1 MEVRIVAPLT
11 VKPEFVEEV
20 TQTLLTIV
28 AASREEV
35 GCLQYDLHREI
46 GSSNSFIFY
55 ERWRSEEAVAQHE
68 NTEHFK
74 HFVSQLEGKLE
85 KIEIKKMKVLA

>member
-28 AASREEV
+28 AASREEL

-74 HFVSQLEGKLE
+74 HFVSQLEGNLE

>member
-28 AASREEV
+28 AASREEL

-68 NTEHFK
+68 DTEHFK

>member
-28 AASREEV
+28 AASREEL